1 MYLSSKFE
9 IVMSSGVITRAFQG
23 VSNSIEIGERSL
35 MISYIPAD
43 EQRTI
48 MCEIEEAR
56 NLVQQVFLRLKP
68 LARTDQRVTR
78 AEEAL
83 SALER
88 LLWAATSGPGRLG
101 PPARKR
107 AVLTVPGPSAERSYN
122 GKPFL
127 IAGPPAQTGI
137 KTPKEVQRACAAA
150 D

>member
-1 MYLSSKFE
+1 VSSP
-9 IVMSSGVITRAFQG
+9 GFQG
-23 VSNSIEIGERSL
+23 VSSSIEIGERSL

-88 LLWAATSGPGRLG
+88 LLWTTTSGPGRLG
-101 PPARKR
+101 PPTTIR
-107 AVLTVPGPSAERSYN
+107 AILTTPGSSSESGRN

-127 IAGPPAQTGI
+127 VASPPPQTGI
-137 KTPKEVQRACAAA
+137 KTPKEVQRAHALA